1 MYLCMNMI
9 FIYTAR
15 YMAKGF
21 LFVCGVR
28 LIHLATSI
36 QGRGG
41 LVSKLLVVLHY
52 LAVSVIYLSD
62 VRIFVSQLSL

>member
-28 LIHLATSI
+28 LTHLASNI
-36 QGRGG
+36 QGCGG
-41 LVSKLLVVLHY
+41 LVSKLLVVPHY
-52 LAVSVIYLSD
+52 LAVSVISLNE
-62 VRIFVSQLSL
+62 VRLFVSQMPL